1 MARDWSV
8 SSRHG
13 NKPTTHADVLVAR
26 LAARQSG
33 VVATED
39 LYACG
44 LTRKEILVRVRRGWL
59 HPLYR
64 GVYAVGHRNLT
75 LEGHFLA
82 AVKACGPQA
91 VLSHYAAAVLHGF
104 LAKYD
109 GRPIDV
115 TAPTKRTH
123 HRINAH
129 RSTAIERTKLKGIP
143 VTTRTRTL
151 RDLARVTD
159 LKTLTRAVRQAKLS
173 PRELETLPRTG
184 RLGRIIGTS
193 TAPTRSHP
201 EDAVL
206 DLIVG
211 AGLEHP
217 EVNPPYRLADRVV
230 YPDLYWPALRLV
242 VEVDSAEWHTDPLA
256 QRDDARRQADL
267 EAAGERVIRVTTHQ
281 AATRPEQT
289 LARLRAAGVAEAA

>member
-1 MARDWSV
+1 MPSHWSV
-8 SSRHG
+8 
-13 NKPTTHADVLVAR
+13 NKPQANQSTTRSDRAVAR
-26 LAARQSG
+26 LAAREWS
-33 VVATED
+33 VLSIDE
-39 LYACG
+39 LRACG
-44 LTRKEILVRVRRGWL
+44 LNDAAVLVRVRHGWL

-64 GVYAVGHRNLT
+64 GVYATGHPHLT

-82 AVKACGPQA
+82 AVKACGPEA

-115 TAPTKRTH
+115 TAPTKH
-123 HRINAH
+123 SHKGINAH
-129 RSTAIERTKLKGIP
+129 RSQTIERTTLKRIP

-151 RDLARVTD
+151 SDLARVTD
-159 LKTLTRAVRQAKLS
+159 LKTLTRAVRQARLS
-173 PRELETLPRTG
+173 PSELEALPATG
-184 RLGRIIGTS
+184 KLGES
-193 TAPTRSHP
+193 TAPTASHP

-206 DLIVG
+206 DLILA

-217 EVNPPYRLADRVV
+217 DVNAPYRLPDRVV
-230 YPDLYWPALRLV
+230 YPDLRWPALRLV

-267 EAAGERVIRVTTHQ
+267 EADGERVIRITTHQ
-281 AATRPEQT
+281 ARTCRQQT
-289 LARLRAAGVAEAA
+289 LARLRAAGVPDAA